1 MGVTLRDRWQSCL
14 RPLFLAA
21 LLTVAWIAWAAGSA
35 NAASDDL
42 NSLGGVGRSAGSLLQ
57 ETASTTGAVADPLTS
72 NAAYVTTV
80 PQVTSQ
86 MAAAVSD
93 LAGNTPVPAIQDVP
107 SPVAAAPF
115 PVSGTA
121 ATLVDAVDSALSQTT
136 DVVTTTVDTAA
147 SVATDTV
154 NDAVADTVNDT
165 VTDAVDAVVSVGDS
179 LSPVLPGVP
188 LPTVPV
194 PAVPLPTLPV
204 QLPEPGRSPAGV
216 PPGFTK
222 EPAATEGN
230 GIDASAHAAS
240 AQPVRNA
247 AGLTQPVRRA
257 ISPLDFLANTHA
269 LRALVAT
276 IGYVVSAAPA
286 PETGPDPEEALR
298 FTALYSQS
306 GSATGSGSAGSEA
319 SADVA
324 ALWNPLHDARGTLM
338 PDAAQVLAAGPSFD
352 PGSSPD

>member
-1 MGVTLRDRWQSCL
+1 MGVTLRDRWESSL
-14 RPLFLAA
+14 RPLFLAV
-21 LLTVAWIAWAAGSA
+21 LLTVAWLVWAAGSA
-35 NAASDDL
+35 NAASDDP
-42 NSLGGVGRSAGSLLQ
+42 NSLGGIGRSASSLLQ
-57 ETASTTGAVADPLTS
+57 ETASTAAAVADPLTS
-72 NAAYVTTV
+72 DAADVITV

-86 MAAAVSD
+86 VTAAVSD
-93 LAGNTPVPAIQDVP
+93 LAGSTPVPAIQDVP
-107 SPVAAAPF
+107 VPVAAVPF

-121 ATLVDAVDSALSQTT
+121 ATLVDAVDSPLSQTT
-136 DVVTTTVDTAA
+136 DVVTTTVDSAA

-154 NDAVADTVNDT
+154 TDTVNDT
-165 VTDAVDAVVSVGDS
+165 VADAVDTVVPVVDS
-179 LSPVLPGVP
+179 LSPALPGVP
-188 LPTVPV
+188 LPTVSLPTVPV

-204 QLPEPGRSPAGV
+204 RLPE
-216 PPGFTK
+216 PGFTK

-230 GIDASAHAAS
+230 GIAAS
-240 AQPVRNA
+240 AQAASAQTVRNA

-286 PETGPDPEEALR
+286 PATGPDPEEALR
-298 FTALYSQS
+298 FAALYSQS

-324 ALWNPLHDARGTLM
+324 AFWNPLHDARGALM